1 MTLPRLSVP
10 TPAVP
15 LRMWPLALATSL
27 ALAATQA
34 HACEPGDV
42 CGADGGD
49 GIAGSAA
56 AAGAGGTPGSADPD
70 NTGGDGGALSPDS
83 GNSGM
88 PGGNPA
94 AAIDPSVDSGGG
106 GGTFAQQSIGGAG
119 GIQAPEF
126 TDGAGGEGTSVTV
139 NLGAI
144 GAGGGGGAGGGWS
157 NGCLGGGGGGGGGG
171 GYFEFGVDN
180 PIGGGAGGGGGGGIG
195 SVVTGTVSN
204 EAGLFGGNGGDGGDG
219 IVTFSSGTGGGGGG
233 GGGCAAIVMP
243 GATLANAAS
252 GFVAGG
258 DGGSVVMAPLAA
270 PGGSGGG
277 GTAVLLAAGTL
288 ANAGAI
294 AGGNGGSG
302 RGSYFSG
309 VGGIGVLATGGATLV
324 TAGHIEGG
332 WRIDEGA
339 NDVRSEAV
347 AFRGGGNRLVLEA
360 AATFAGTVSSW
371 REIGEADDVLVLGGD
386 ADGSFDLAQVGAY
399 AWPSTAQF
407 QGFGTFEKAGDGT
420 WTLSGSGAS
429 GSVGITQD
437 WTVRAGTLVV
447 ESTLPADGPGRE
459 GAMRV
464 EGGTLAGT
472 GQAWTT
478 TVAAG
483 GTIMPG
489 RADAPYG
496 TLGVAGDAGLEPGS
510 LLRVRTNGNGACAA
524 LAVDGTLA
532 LGGALHLHFDAPP
545 VPGMSCVVASADTAL
560 SGSFGSIDAGVV
572 GVEID
577 YSMHEATITVIDVD
591 TDAIFADGFET
602 AGTMR

>member
-1 MTLPRLSVP
+1 MILPRPSAP
-10 TPAVP
+10 TLAAP
-15 LRMWPLALATSL
+15 LWPLALATSL
-27 ALAATQA
+27 VFATMQA
-34 HACEPGDV
+34 HACGPGDV
-42 CGADGGD
+42 CGVDGGD

-56 AAGAGGTPGSADPD
+56 AAGAGGTPGSALQD
-70 NTGGDGGALSPDS
+70 NTGGDGGALSANS
-83 GNSGM
+83 GNPGM

-94 AAIDPSVDSGGG
+94 AAIDPAVDSGGD
-106 GGTFAQQSIGGAG
+106 GGTFARQSIGGAG
-119 GIQAPEF
+119 GIQATEF

-139 NLGAI
+139 NFGAV

-233 GGGCAAIVMP
+233 GGGCAAIVMA
-243 GATLANAAS
+243 GATLSNAGS
-252 GFVAGG
+252 GLVVGG
-258 DGGSVVMAPLAA
+258 DGGSIVMAPLAA

-294 AGGNGGSG
+294 AGGDGGSG
-302 RGSYFSG
+302 RGGYFSG
-309 VGGIGVLATGGATLV
+309 NGGIGVLATGGATLV
-324 TAGHIEGG
+324 TSGHIEGG

-339 NDVRSEAV
+339 NDIRSEAV
-347 AFRGGGNRLVLEA
+347 AFRGGGNRLVLETG
-360 AATFAGTVSSW
+360 ATFAGTVSSW
-371 REIGEADDVLVLGGD
+371 RETGEADDVLVLGGD
-386 ADGSFDLAQVGAY
+386 ADGSFDLAQVSAY

-407 QGFGTFEKAGDGT
+407 QGFDTFEKSGDGT
-420 WTLSGSGAS
+420 WTISGSGS
-429 GSVGITQD
+429 TGITPD

-447 ESTLPADGPGRE
+447 ESTLPASGPGRE
-459 GAMRV
+459 GTVRV

-478 TVAAG
+478 TVVAG
-483 GTIMPG
+483 GTLMPG

-496 TLGVAGDAGLEPGS
+496 TLGVAGDAGFEPGS
-510 LLRVRTNGNGACAA
+510 LLLVRTDGNGACAA
-524 LAVDGTLA
+524 LVVDGTLA
-532 LGGALHLHFDAPP
+532 LGGALHLHFDAAP
-545 VPGMSCVVASADTAL
+545 VPGMSCVVASAGTAL

-577 YSMHEATITVIDVD
+577 YSVHDATITVTDVD
-591 TDAIFADGFET
+591 TDAIFADGFEA